1 MSEILSRSVMNSLRG
16 IDFEDLQDF
25 KPKESEKMAKND
37 DKDNVGGWVDEQ
49 DKLSAADHKQLDA
62 EK

>member
-1 MSEILSRSVMNSLRG
+1 MFCHELSEG

-25 KPKESEKMAKND
+25 KPKESETMAKND